1 MDTLKILVDFC
12 TDILS
17 LSINL
22 ILNRNLQSVQAID
35 SLLQS
40 DRHSGPS
47 HVDEH
52 SIYSSWHF
60 DEHISSKGRSLN
72 GLTRSHKKM

>member
-1 MDTLKILVDFC
+1 M
-12 TDILS
+12 
-17 LSINL
+17 
-22 ILNRNLQSVQAID
+22 D

-40 DRHSGPS
+40 ERHSGPS

-60 DEHISSKGRSLN
+60 DEHFSSKGRSLKGQTKSHEREN
-72 GLTRSHKKM
+72 DKKTYGHDGSTLNEAGEALTNAKAK